1 MLNIVG
7 PASRLCDGNTRR
19 GFLKVGALG
28 MGGLSLPGLWL
39 AQSARGA
46 APVRDTAVIMFWM
59 AGGPSHIDMVDMKP
73 KAPDKIRGPFQP
85 IATNLPGLDVCE
97 LMPRHASIANHLAV
111 VRSMHHG
118 YGIHDDAQHLVQT
131 GHALPNARLRG
142 QQQPAEGAVASYLRG
157 PNQPGMPAYVCVP
170 EDYSTHMGFYQS
182 AVYLGA
188 RHNALNAG
196 GDPSLGNYRPPEF
209 NLPQEMTV
217 ERLQNRRGLLR
228 RFDELVRAGEQD
240 GSLQAL
246 SDVQQKAFDLVTGS
260 SVRKAF
266 DLSQEPA
273 ELRERYGK
281 HAPGQSALMARRLVE
296 AGSTF
301 VTINLYEKDVDWWDD
316 HTTIEKNLR
325 KRLPQ
330 YDQAFCTLIEDL
342 RDRGQLDRVLVLAW
356 GEFGRSPQIDA
367 GAGRG
372 HWPRAMHATLAGGGI
387 RGGQIIG
394 STTPDG
400 GDPRDRPLVPGDMLA
415 SVYRVLG
422 IDHDQ
427 FLTDRQNRP
436 IRLVEQGQPI
446 GELF

>member
-1 MLNIVG
+1 
-7 PASRLCDGNTRR
+7 
-19 GFLKVGALG
+19 
-28 MGGLSLPGLWL
+28 
-39 AQSARGA
+39 
-46 APVRDTAVIMFWM
+46 
-59 AGGPSHIDMVDMKP
+59 
-73 KAPDKIRGPFQP
+73 
-85 IATNLPGLDVCE
+85 
-97 LMPRHASIANHLAV
+97 
-111 VRSMHHG
+111 
-118 YGIHDDAQHLVQT
+118 
-131 GHALPNARLRG
+131 
-142 QQQPAEGAVASYLRG
+142 G